1 MYKKLLKKKFLKMLQ
16 IQSSFKGFKCQ
27 ILSIKF
33 QISTLESFGAI
44 KVRMSVGNKTLS
56 KKKFD
61 GPIHLNTTILQPSF
75 L

>member
-1 MYKKLLKKKFLKMLQ
+1 MFYATKVE
-16 IQSSFKGFKCQ
+16 SSLSAEIL
-27 ILSIKF
+27 ILSSNLGPYNSF
-33 QISTLESFGAI
+33 PQISTLESFGAI

-61 GPIHLNTTILQPSF
+61 GPIHLKTTILQPSF